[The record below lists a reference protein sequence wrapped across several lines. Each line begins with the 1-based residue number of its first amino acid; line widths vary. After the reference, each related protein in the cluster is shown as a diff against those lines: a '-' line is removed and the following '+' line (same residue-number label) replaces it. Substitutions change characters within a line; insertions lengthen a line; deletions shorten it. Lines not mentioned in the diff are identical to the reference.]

1 MKQSQRDWGGMA
13 CGWLLMLASA
23 IAWAQAVSGPSVAP
37 AELVRQTVANELKSS
52 NDEQDYMFQSRKQ
65 TPNGSQ
71 TRLYVQTKDA
81 MAGLTVAFNDK
92 ALTAEQRAAEDAR
105 NQRLIDDSDALK
117 HKQKQE
123 KEDSDRVNRIV
134 KALPDAFL
142 YERAG
147 TTVGTAGV
155 GKPGDELVQLKFRP
169 NPDYSPPSR
178 IEQVLA
184 GMQGVVL
191 IDANQL
197 RIAQIDGTLFKDV
210 GFGWGIL
217 GHLDHGGHFLVE
229 QGSVGENGWA
239 TTHMS
244 LSFTGK
250 ILLFKSNIKSEEVF
264 SGFRAVPANLTF
276 AQGVELLKRQ
286 EAVLAEKIKP
296 GRPQIDPK

>member
-1 MKQSQRDWGGMA
+1 MA
-13 CGWLLMLASA
+13 RGWLLMLTWV
-23 IAWAQAVSGPSVAP
+23 IAWTQAVPSPSVSSQ
-37 AELVRQTVANELKSS
+37 ELVRKAVANELKTSD
-52 NDEQDYMFQSRKQ
+52 DEQDYIFQSRKQ

-81 MAGLTVAFNDK
+81 MAGVTVAFNDK
-92 ALTAEQRAAEDAR
+92 PLTPEQRAAEDAR
-105 NQRLIDDSDALK
+105 NQRLISDPDALK
-117 HKQKQE
+117 RKQKQE

-142 YERAG
+142 YEPAG

-169 NPDYSPPSR
+169 NPDYAPPSR
-178 IEQVLA
+178 IEQVLT
-184 GMQGVVL
+184 GMQGVLL

-229 QGSVGENGWA
+229 QGSVCENGWA
-239 TTHMS
+239 ITHMS
-244 LSFTGK
+244 LSFTGR
-250 ILLFKSNIKSEEVF
+250 ILLFKSLNIKSDEVY
-264 SGFRAVPANLTF
+264 SEFRPVPADLTF
-276 AQGVELLKRQ
+276 AQGVELLKKHQ
-286 EAVLAEKIKP
+286 VVVTESSLEK
-296 GRPQIDPK
+296 

>member
-1 MKQSQRDWGGMA
+1 MNQSHRGWGGMA
-13 CGWLLMLASA
+13 RGWLLMLTWV
-23 IAWAQAVSGPSVAP
+23 IAWTQAVPSPSVSSQ
-37 AELVRQTVANELKSS
+37 ELVRKAVANELKTSD
-52 NDEQDYMFQSRKQ
+52 DEQDYMFQSRKQ

-81 MAGLTVAFNDK
+81 MAGVTVAFNDK
-92 ALTAEQRAAEDAR
+92 PLTPEQRAAEDAR
-105 NQRLIDDSDALK
+105 NQRLISDPDALK
-117 HKQKQE
+117 RKQKQE

-142 YERAG
+142 YEPAG

-169 NPDYSPPSR
+169 NPDYAPPSR
-178 IEQVLA
+178 IEQVLT
-184 GMQGVVL
+184 GMQGVLL

-229 QGSVGENGWA
+229 QGSVCENGWA
-239 TTHMS
+239 ITHMS
-244 LSFTGK
+244 LSFTGR
-250 ILLFKSNIKSEEVF
+250 ILLFKSLNIKSDEVY
-264 SGFRAVPANLTF
+264 SEFRPVPADLTF
-276 AQGVELLKRQ
+276 AQGVELLKKHQ
-286 EAVLAEKIKP
+286 VVVTESSLEK
-296 GRPQIDPK
+296 

>member
-1 MKQSQRDWGGMA
+1 MA
-13 CGWLLMLASA
+13 RGWLLMLTWV
-23 IAWAQAVSGPSVAP
+23 IAWTQAVPSPSVSSQ
-37 AELVRQTVANELKSS
+37 ELVRKAVANELKTSD
-52 NDEQDYMFQSRKQ
+52 DEQDYMFQSRKQ

-81 MAGLTVAFNDK
+81 MAGVTVAFNDK
-92 ALTAEQRAAEDAR
+92 PLTPEQRAAEDAR
-105 NQRLIDDSDALK
+105 NQRLISDPDALK
-117 HKQKQE
+117 RKQKQE

-142 YERAG
+142 YEPAG

-169 NPDYSPPSR
+169 NPDYAPPSR
-178 IEQVLA
+178 IEQVLT
-184 GMQGVVL
+184 GMQGVLL

-229 QGSVGENGWA
+229 QGSVCENGWA
-239 TTHMS
+239 ITHMS
-244 LSFTGK
+244 LSFTGR
-250 ILLFKSNIKSEEVF
+250 ILLFKSLNIKSDEVY
-264 SGFRAVPANLTF
+264 SEFRPVPADLTF
-276 AQGVELLKRQ
+276 AQGVELLKKHQ
-286 EAVLAEKIKP
+286 VVVTESSLEK
-296 GRPQIDPK
+296 